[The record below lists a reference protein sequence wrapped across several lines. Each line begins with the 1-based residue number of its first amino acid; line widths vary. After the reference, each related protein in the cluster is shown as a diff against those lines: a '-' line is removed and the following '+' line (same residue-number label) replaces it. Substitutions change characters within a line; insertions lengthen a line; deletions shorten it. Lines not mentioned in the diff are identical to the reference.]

1 MVLLRLALL
10 DNLATKNLELTMK
23 NKIKSG
29 CATRALPRF
38 WAACAR
44 AINMSALLLMAV
56 SVHAQTQSERFS
68 FSPQVLTAG
77 VANTIRI
84 DDLWGDSCVPRG
96 ATVTQTDRTIVI
108 NVSVPEGLIC
118 AQVLTRYSLTLP
130 PLTLAVPGHYR
141 MLLISSAGQV
151 IEARSQSVQP
161 AVPSAARAFSQ
172 FDLNG
177 NWYEPASVGTGLSLS
192 HRRPDADQVFG
203 VWNNYVDSSGAT
215 SWFSFQGGSWQSA
228 SKYVGEIYQTKSDT
242 RICVPLDPSCPT
254 LALLPAR
261 ATVVRKIG
269 SYEIEVIDAN
279 SMNLTML
286 QDSLQSTRVVRL
298 QRLN

>member
-1 MVLLRLALL
+1 
-10 DNLATKNLELTMK
+10 MK
-23 NKIKSG
+23 SKIKPG
-29 CATRALPRF
+29 CATRALPGF
-38 WAACAR
+38 WAACFR
-44 AINMSALLLMAV
+44 AVSLSALLLMAA
-56 SVHAQTQSERFS
+56 SVHAQTQSERFT

-77 VANTIRI
+77 VANTIRVE
-84 DDLWGDSCVPRG
+84 DFWGDSCVPRA
-96 ATVTQTDRTIVI
+96 ATLTQTDRTIVI
-108 NVSVPEGLIC
+108 NISVPEGLIC

-151 IEARSQSVQP
+151 IESRTLSVQP
-161 AVPSAARAFSQ
+161 AGQSLVRAFSQ

-177 NWYEPASVGTGLSLS
+177 NWYEPASAGTGLSLS

-228 SKYVGEIYQTKSDT
+228 SKYVGDIYQTQSDT

-261 ATVVRKIG
+261 ATAVRKIG
-269 SYEIEVIDAN
+269 SYEIDMIDAN
-279 SMNLTML
+279 SMNLIML

-298 QRLN
+298 QRLD